1 MPLGAGLRGPG
12 EIRIGKARPLNHP
25 LAPQGDDTRSRI
37 LAAATQLVEERGEA
51 GLRVVEVGE
60 IAGVSTAS
68 MYTYFTNRD
77 DLIVAVRLEQYL
89 GEVSA
94 DVEFFGEMVRSATSG
109 PDLVQRM
116 REVTKVSAVVDRAPV
131 RWRRAEVLGAARRR
145 PMLAER
151 IAERQ
156 REVND
161 ELAQHIREGQERGL
175 IDPSLDALAL
185 SVFIQAFSLGLVLAD
200 IDPNSKLDRGDWLEV
215 VSRFTSAVT
224 AD

>member
-1 MPLGAGLRGPG
+1 MAQTT
-12 EIRIGKARPLNHP
+12 EV
-25 LAPQGDDTRSRI
+25 QTDDTRSKI

-60 IAGVSTAS
+60 RAGVSTAS

-77 DLIVAVRLEQYL
+77 DLVVAVRLEQYL

-94 DVEFFGEMVRSATSG
+94 DLEFFGQVVRNATSG
-109 PDLVQRM
+109 ADLVKRM
-116 REVTKVSAVVDRAPV
+116 REVTSASSVKDRAQI

-145 PMLAER
+145 PQLAER

-156 REVND
+156 RQVNG
-161 ELAQHIREGQERGL
+161 ELADHIREGQDRGL
-175 IDPSLDALAL
+175 IDPTLDALAL

-200 IDPNSKLDRGDWLEV
+200 IDPHSELDRSQWLEV
-215 VSRFTSAVT
+215 VSRFTTSVT
-224 AD
+224 TE